1 MSLEASTYPAADPP
15 AVMPTVYGPP
25 PQRLR
30 GRDLPGIVSVKVRD
44 LFPDVPQSIY
54 AGGPDASAVRV
65 ATEKVLAGVDMS
77 MIKPTDT
84 VNVLCSEHGF
94 GMLGG
99 WAYAEML
106 TSIKDVVRESTG
118 CVNVRLVVIA
128 WLGAKESDEIIEHYG
143 LSERFDGRVRGAT
156 PMDQGIAID
165 TAMGTLYGLRK
176 VYDGDWI
183 IHAHYD
189 DPREIYLHRAID
201 RITKPFGMSY
211 ARMETRSVF
220 HITMGPRS
228 GNFIGR
234 AIADSAFVRSKLAFT
249 TTLMTSP
256 DGVLGVD
263 ADNDLDAIGNRLT
276 ANILR
281 SYGKMLALFR
291 SIEDCIAVIDGGKW
305 PYYIHAG
312 GLIFGHLFYNKLD
325 WFDLDRDEG
334 DVAIESALGAGL
346 SESIKAAVINQAL
359 IGLNF
364 TSLTLICPTIVAN
377 PEMTQSLRHDFANPL
392 FFRRAEVAP
401 NLHEAVKLAVQRGGT
416 DKVIVFDG
424 SYGSLNVSE
433 SMARHLA
440 ELAPAC
446 SRDVEEVLLPKW
458 LKQRGIDPVGHQL
471 APH

>member
-1 MSLEASTYPAADPP
+1 MTADALTYPAAEPP

-25 PQRLR
+25 TQTQR
-30 GRDLPGIVSVKVRD
+30 GRDLAGIVSVKVRD
-44 LFPDVPQSIY
+44 LFPDIPEAIY
-54 AGGPDASAVRV
+54 TGGPDVSAVR
-65 ATEKVLAGVDMS
+65 ASTERALAGVDMS
-77 MIKPTDT
+77 MIKPSDT
-84 VNVLCSEHGF
+84 VNLLCSEHGF

-99 WAYAEML
+99 HAYAEML
-106 TSIKDVVRESTG
+106 TAIKDSIRQRTG
-118 CVNVRLVVIA
+118 GANVRLVVIA
-128 WLGAKESDEIIEHYG
+128 WLGAKEPDEIIEYYG
-143 LSERFDGRVRGAT
+143 LAERFDGKVRGAT
-156 PMDQGIAID
+156 PMDQGIAVE

-234 AIADSAFVRSKLAFT
+234 AIADSEFVRSKLAFT
-249 TTLMTSP
+249 ATLMTSP
-256 DGVLGVD
+256 DGVLSVD
-263 ADNDLDAIGNRLT
+263 ADNDLDAVGNRLT
-276 ANILR
+276 ANILA

-291 SIEDCIAVIDGGKW
+291 SIQDCVAVIDGGKW

-312 GLIFGHLFYNKLD
+312 GLIFGHLFYNKVD
-325 WFDLDRDEG
+325 WFDLDRVED
-334 DVAIESALGAGL
+334 DVAIESAMGAGL
-346 SESIKAAVINQAL
+346 SESIKAAVVNQAL

-377 PEMTQSLRHDFANPL
+377 PDMALALRHDFANPL
-392 FFRRAEVAP
+392 FFKRAEVAD
-401 NLHEAVKLAVQRGGT
+401 NLPAAVQRAIEVGGS
-416 DKVIVFDG
+416 DKIIVFDG
-424 SYGSLNVSE
+424 SYGSLNVSA
-433 SMARHLA
+433 SMAQHLA

-446 SRDVEEVLLPKW
+446 GREVDEILLPKW
-458 LKQRGIDPVGHQL
+458 LKQRGIDPAAL
-471 APH
+471 AL